1 MKRRFFWLLAYGA
14 MIMAAFSILALVARY
29 A

>member
-1 MKRRFFWLLAYGA
+1 MRRRFFWLLAFGA
-14 MIMAAFSILALVARY
+14 IVAATLSILALVARY